1 MTKLKHY
8 WYFLT
13 HLGIDTNSSYLE
25 IKRISMV
32 NITCMFCIL
41 PAFCF
46 SIINFFEH
54 RYILSCLNL
63 LTATS
68 YSGVLI
74 LQHFK
79 RHDTAKILLL
89 CTSCIIFFISGLL
102 YRNGGEYFLL
112 SALLISMLLYDNI
125 KFLVA
130 GGVVITFGI
139 LMIYAFPNINFIEPP
154 VDKSRALYNI
164 TSSMLFL
171 ITASVFFKHVIFND
185 KKKIEEQR
193 LRLEQMNS
201 EKERIFSIIAH
212 DMRAPLVNTSIII
225 DIFEANTINKDNM
238 QDFILQLK
246 KQIDDQNKVLDHIL
260 TWSSSSMK
268 GEHNARRKVSI
279 QEVLANCIEEF
290 KFNYYRKGL
299 LIHLQND
306 TSDYV
311 FANYDHLKI
320 IFRNLISNAIK
331 FSYQDGQIY
340 VYITLDD
347 DRVYVHI
354 QDEGIGMDT
363 KKSEELFNTVQQRS
377 LGTSNESGSGLGLKL
392 CKELIEINEGTFNI
406 QSTPKLGST
415 FTVSFPKYKNPEEAN
430 FNLAKIARTLHSQKQ
445 APEKIN

>member
-1 MTKLKHY
+1 
-8 WYFLT
+8 
-13 HLGIDTNSSYLE
+13 
-25 IKRISMV
+25 
-32 NITCMFCIL
+32 
-41 PAFCF
+41 
-46 SIINFFEH
+46 
-54 RYILSCLNL
+54 
-63 LTATS
+63 
-68 YSGVLI
+68 
-74 LQHFK
+74 
-79 RHDTAKILLL
+79 
-89 CTSCIIFFISGLL
+89 SCIIFFISGLL

-112 SALLISMLLYDNI
+112 SALLIYMLLYDNI

-392 CKELIEINEGTFNI
+392 CKELIDINEGTFNI

-430 FNLAKIARTLHSQKQ
+430 FNLAKIARTLH
-445 APEKIN
+445 